1 MKKKSIITLCFVV
14 VCAILLNYV
23 AFIGFN
29 IAGFSYGGMF
39 GETGIKKGIDLA
51 GGSVITF
58 QADSDAPTDDQ
69 MQVVE
74 SIFQTRMTNAGY
86 TEARISQGEGGKIT
100 VEIPSVFETD
110 QAASLLGDTAKLT
123 FNDADGNVILDG
135 ATDIKNAS
143 YQYGKTS
150 QTGSAQSY
158 VQVEFNAEAKQK
170 FADATK
176 AAAARSSEGK
186 NYISIQMDG
195 KDISSPRVSEE
206 I

>member
-1 MKKKSIITLCFVV
+1 MDTQMKKKSIITLCFVV

-100 VEIPSVFETD
+100 VESVFAEGSEFSF
-110 QAASLLGDTAKLT
+110 SLQYKKAEKGTSNLTKLKNKT
-123 FNDADGNVILDG
+123 HTTLRKN
-135 ATDIKNAS
+135 IKC
-143 YQYGKTS
+143 
-150 QTGSAQSY
+150 
-158 VQVEFNAEAKQK
+158 
-170 FADATK
+170 
-176 AAAARSSEGK
+176 
-186 NYISIQMDG
+186 
-195 KDISSPRVSEE
+195 
-206 I
+206 

>member
-135 ATDIKNAS
+135 ATDIKIAS
-143 YQYGKTS
+143 YHYG
-150 QTGSAQSY
+150 
-158 VQVEFNAEAKQK
+158 
-170 FADATK
+170 
-176 AAAARSSEGK
+176 
-186 NYISIQMDG
+186 
-195 KDISSPRVSEE
+195 
-206 I
+206 

>member
-1 MKKKSIITLCFVV
+1 
-14 VCAILLNYV
+14 
-23 AFIGFN
+23 
-29 IAGFSYGGMF
+29 MF

-110 QAASLLGDTAKLT
+110 QAASLLGDTAKRC
-123 FNDADGNVILDG
+123 V
-135 ATDIKNAS
+135 
-143 YQYGKTS
+143 
-150 QTGSAQSY
+150 
-158 VQVEFNAEAKQK
+158 
-170 FADATK
+170 
-176 AAAARSSEGK
+176 
-186 NYISIQMDG
+186 
-195 KDISSPRVSEE
+195 
-206 I
+206 

>member
-100 VEIPSVFETD
+100 VEIPFSILKQTKL
-110 QAASLLGDTAKLT
+110 QAYLAIQQNLHLTMLTAT
-123 FNDADGNVILDG
+123 
-135 ATDIKNAS
+135 
-143 YQYGKTS
+143 
-150 QTGSAQSY
+150 
-158 VQVEFNAEAKQK
+158 
-170 FADATK
+170 
-176 AAAARSSEGK
+176 
-186 NYISIQMDG
+186 
-195 KDISSPRVSEE
+195 
-206 I
+206 